1 MISNDPDVP
10 NVLSREKSVQEET
23 LMVFRPAFK
32 RPRTASGAETTAP
45 YPAVRRPATS
55 RPGHLPPGRKGPAGP
70 VVQLDA
76 QLRER
81 RSAFDSDAARRLVA
95 RVRHRPRGPF
105 DAATIVPEPAD
116 SLGLLVLDGLI
127 ALGLDAG
134 RAQVS
139 WLIGPGDL
147 IRPWDMRETCLTEQP
162 RWHAITNTR
171 VALLD
176 GDFSRRAGGIPVV
189 ARSVVARAAQTSQW
203 LLAKSLIVSAPVI
216 EERLL
221 LLFALLAERWGKV
234 RSEGVWLELPLTHD
248 MLARMT
254 GARRPSVSTALR
266 SLDDAGLVESM
277 HRGCWLLHGFPAS
290 RERSVGWATNPCWR
304 LYADVVG
311 FAGTTDRADQGVGR
325 DRAA

>member
-1 MISNDPDVP
+1 MISDDPDVP
-10 NVLSREKSVQEET
+10 YVLRRQEAVQEET
-23 LMVFRPAFK
+23 LVAFRPGFK
-32 RPRTASGAETTAP
+32 RPLAAPRAETTAP

-55 RPGHLPPGRKGPAGP
+55 RSGHLPPGRRGPAGP

-81 RSAFDSDAARRLVA
+81 RSAFDTDAARRLVA
-95 RVRHRPRGPF
+95 RVRHVARGPF
-105 DAATIVPEPAD
+105 DAAAIVPDPAD

-147 IRPWDMRETCLTEQP
+147 IRPWDMRETCLTEQT
-162 RWHAITNTR
+162 RWHALTNTR

-176 GDFSRRAGGIPVV
+176 GDFSRRTGGIPVI
-189 ARSVVARAAQTSQW
+189 ARSVVAKAAQTSQW

-234 RSEGVWLELPLTHD
+234 RSEGVWLELPLTHE
-248 MLARMT
+248 MLARMS

-266 SLDDAGLVESM
+266 SLGDAGLVESM
-277 HRGCWLLHGFPAS
+277 HRGCWLLHGFPGS
-290 RERSVGWATNPCWR
+290 RERSVGWTTNPCWR

-311 FAGTTDRADQGVGR
+311 FADPTDRAGEGVGR